1 MSDAVVRESMEYD
14 VVIVG
19 AGPSGLSTAI
29 RLKQLEQETGKEIA
43 VCVIEKGAEVGAHI
57 LSGAVLEPRALNE
70 LIPDWQD
77 KGAPLDTPA
86 TDDHFLFLTETKAF
100 KMPTPPQMNNHGNYI
115 ISLGNFC
122 RWLAEQAEAMG
133 VEIYPGFAAAEILY
147 HEDGSVKG
155 VATGDMGRLKDGSE
169 GPMFQPGME
178 LWAKQTVF
186 SEGCRGSLG
195 KVLMEKFDL
204 RKDAEPQT
212 YGLGMKELWEIDP
225 DKSEPGKIIH
235 TTGWPMD
242 TKTYG
247 GSFLYHLNGNQVAI
261 GYVVGLDYENPNLFP
276 YMEFQRFKHH
286 PEIKK
291 ILEGGK
297 RISYGA
303 RALNEGGY
311 QSIPKLTFPG
321 GVMVGCE
328 AGFLNVPKIKGTH
341 TAMKSGMTAAE
352 AIFAALTG
360 DGEAPR
366 EITAY
371 EEALKKSWVWDE
383 LYAVRN
389 IRPSFKW
396 GFWAA
401 LVYSGLDTFLF
412 RGKAPWTLHHH
423 GPDHK
428 SLKPAKDCRKID
440 YPKPDGVISFDRL
453 TNVAFSGTNH
463 EEDQPVH
470 LQLKDASVPVDI
482 NLALYDEPAQ
492 RYCPAGVYE
501 IVRESDGGN
510 PRLQIN
516 HQNCVHCKT
525 CDIKD
530 PTQNIN
536 WVVPQGGEGPTY
548 PNM

>member
-86 TDDHFLFLTETKAF
+86 KDDHFLFLTETKAF

-225 DKSEPGKIIH
+225 AKSEPGKIIH

-428 SLKPAKDCRKID
+428 SLKAAKDCRKID